1 MSAPHDE
8 RTPSLA
14 DVVAALDRRY
24 PPATAESWDSV
35 GLAIGDPGAPVRKVL
50 FAVDP
55 VAAVA
60 DEAVAWGADLLV
72 THHPLFLRPVHGFAA
87 TTFKGALAHRLLRAG
102 CGLYNAHTNA
112 DAAAGGVAE
121 ALAEAIGLVDL
132 EPLVAAPDGPRD
144 KVVVMVPA
152 ADAEAMVDALAA
164 AGAGAMG
171 EYSRAA
177 FTSTGEGTFVPGD
190 AAHPAI
196 GRAGV
201 RETVVEA
208 RIEMVAPRARRAAVV
223 AALRAAHPYEE
234 PAFDVLEEAVLAGG
248 TGLGRVGSLPEPETL
263 EEFAVRVAAA
273 LPATAQGV
281 RYAGDSALVV
291 RRVAVLG
298 GAGDGE
304 LDAVRAAAVDAYVT
318 SDLRHHPAS
327 EARERALFEGHGRPA
342 LVDTAHFASEWPWL
356 ARAART
362 LVDDLAAAGTTV
374 EARVSTVV
382 TDPWTAHVPHHRKDS
397 V

>member
-1 MSAPHDE
+1 VTA
-8 RTPSLA
+8 TPTLA
-14 DVVAALDRRY
+14 DVVAALERRY
-24 PPATAESWDSV
+24 PLQAAESWDAV
-35 GLAIGDPGAPVRKVL
+35 GLVTGDPAQPVRRVL

-60 DEAVAWGADLLV
+60 DEALAWGADLLV
-72 THHPLFLRPVHGFAA
+72 THHPLFLRAVHSFAA
-87 TTFKGALAHRLLRAG
+87 TTFKGAVAHGLVRGGVALWAG
-102 CGLYNAHTNA
+102 HTNA

-132 EPLVAAPDGPRD
+132 APLVAAPRD
-144 KVVVMVPA
+144 PLDKIVVMVPVGH
-152 ADAEAMVDALAA
+152 AEAMVDALAA
-164 AGAGAMG
+164 AGAGALG

-190 AAHPAI
+190 GAHPAI
-196 GRAGV
+196 GAPGV

-208 RIEMVAPRARRAAVV
+208 RIEMVAPRGRRGAVV

-234 PAFDVLEEAVLAGG
+234 PAFDVLEEAALAAG
-248 TGLGRVGSLPEPETL
+248 TGLGRVGRLPEPQRL
-263 EEFAVRVAAA
+263 ADFAARVAAA
-273 LPATAQGV
+273 IPATVQGV
-281 RYAGDSALVV
+281 RYAGDPGLVV
-291 RRVAVLG
+291 RTVAVLA

-304 LDAVRAAAVDAYVT
+304 FDAVRAAGVDAYVT

-327 EARERALFEGHGRPA
+327 EARERALFDGRGTPA

-356 ARAART
+356 ERAART
-362 LVDDLAAAGTTV
+362 LVADLAAAGTTV
-374 EARVSTVV
+374 EARVSTLC
-382 TDPWTAHVPHHRKDS
+382 TDPWTARVGGAPDRKDS